1 MAVADDY
8 QGRNCTNGSH
18 DDHAHD
24 SVDCDGRHVPA
35 RDGDAADPGQAVH
48 DLGLGI
54 SDFEARKTLAVL
66 HAERLSAWWLVTVGG
81 DCQSMSAIRQQPS
94 MGTSS
99 NLLLGCTTACCD

>member
-8 QGRNCTNGSH
+8 QGRNCTDGSH

-24 SVDCDGRHVPA
+24 GVDCDGRHVPA
-35 RDGDAADPGQAVH
+35 RDGDAAYPGQAVH

-66 HAERLSAWWLVTVGG
+66 HAERLSAGWLVMVGRY
-81 DCQSMSAIRQQPS
+81 CQPS
-94 MGTSS
+94 GS
-99 NLLLGCTTACCD
+99 NPA